1 MHKYY
6 YAGSRLQYEMIGET
20 EALMYFYDA
29 DGNPSGIRY
38 INGEEADDY
47 YFVCNWR
54 GDVIQIYNA
63 SSVLVASYEYD
74 AWGKVIAEKSTDADT
89 QNIAEINPIRYRGY
103 YFDTET
109 RLYYL
114 KSRYYDPVIR
124 RFLNADGLI
133 STGIEDTAKNMFA
146 YCLNNPVI
154 YANPEGDCPYKP
166 NSYDFY
172 RLNNGLPPAECTC
185 NKKKTPTTSTIANPE
200 KVEEKLYA
208 VMESVEF
215 YVVDQYIASLLAGT
229 SISSITS
236 NILLE
241 GIKNLSNS
249 LGIASA
255 MCVFVQIAWDFE
267 EYGDSTRDFII
278 AAGIDVTG
286 VAAAMGIACLIP
298 AAAPTVVVA
307 AISVV
312 TGYGISVVTQKAKD
326 KYLKKSGG

>member
-1 MHKYY
+1 MTNY
-6 YAGSRLQYEMIGET
+6 T
-20 EALMYFYDA
+20 YDA
-29 DGNPSGIRY
+29 NTDAVTSVSQTLSNGQTVSNSYTYDNYRLKTISHNGFNYSFNYDNFGNVTQTKVDSQVLSTNTY
-38 INGEEADDY
+38 CENNGDLKRIEYGNGNYVDYTYDDY
-47 YFVCNWR
+47 GNISAISQNGSPNFTWK
-54 GDVIQIYNA
+54 
-63 SSVLVASYEYD
+63 YD
-74 AWGKVIAEKSTDADT
+74 
-89 QNIAEINPIRYRGY
+89 
-103 YFDTET
+103 
-109 RLYYL
+109 
-114 KSRYYDPVIR
+114 
-124 RFLNADGLI
+124 

-154 YANPEGDCPYKP
+154 YADPEGDCPYKP

-298 AAAPTVVVA
+298 AAAPTVAVA